1 MNPQRAEADSQAS
14 PASVKVRKTPK
25 RADLRHYPGLGI
37 YSIGFFAFLY
47 IPILVVI
54 GYAFNKSKLVT
65 IWGGFS
71 TSWFGSIAK
80 NEQLRNAAKN
90 SLTVAVVATVV
101 STVVA
106 TLGAVA
112 LVTWPRRA
120 KGLATGL
127 LAAPLFVPEI
137 ISAVA
142 TLSFFV
148 LLKVELG
155 LRTVMAAH
163 ITFCIPFAFLPV
175 RARLQSIDHRLFEA
189 AVDLGARRG
198 AVLRRITLPLL
209 GPGILSGA
217 VLAFVIS
224 LDDFLITFFVA
235 GPGSGT
241 LPVFIFGMIKNGITP
256 AINAASTLL
265 VLVSTLLVIVAWLLS
280 RSDRGSTTPA

>member
-1 MNPQRAEADSQAS
+1 VSSLPNAAKR
-14 PASVKVRKTPK
+14 SVPK
-25 RADLRHYPGLGI
+25 KADLRRYPGLGP
-37 YSIGFFAFLY
+37 YTALFFAFLY
-47 IPILVVI
+47 VPILVVI
-54 GYAFNKSKLVT
+54 GYAFNKSRLVT
-65 IWGGFS
+65 VWGGFS

-80 NEQLRNAAKN
+80 NEQLRRAAKN
-90 SLTVAVVATVV
+90 SLTVAVVATLV

-106 TLGAVA
+106 TLAA
-112 LVTWPRRA
+112 ISLVTWPRKTKA
-120 KGLATGL
+120 VATGL

-155 LRTVMAAH
+155 LRTVMLAH

-175 RARLQSIDHRLFEA
+175 RARLQSLDQRLFEA

-198 AVLRRITLPLL
+198 AVLRRVTLPLL

-217 VLAFVIS
+217 LLAFVIS
-224 LDDFLITFFVA
+224 LDDFLITFFVS
-235 GPGSGT
+235 GPGSTT

-265 VLVSTLLVIVAWLLS
+265 VLVSTLLVVLASALS
-280 RSDRGSTTPA
+280 RIGNGAQNSST